1 MRLFLTICAISTF
14 LVSGC
19 VKATAPVE
27 DLFFCDAVTER
38 ARFSQAEINLRQSN
52 GFTRN
57 LAWQYRI
64 NKHFDR
70 ECDAGSSE

>member
-1 MRLFLTICAISTF
+1 MRRFLTICGISIF

-19 VKATAPVE
+19 LKPAPVE

-38 ARFSQAEINLRQSN
+38 ARFSQAEIDLRQSN
-52 GFTRN
+52 GLTRN

-70 ECDAGSSE
+70 ECVDD